1 MKAFLALLLCLAPAL
16 RAEEPP
22 KKFAW
27 HEEWPRFRTSEYVA
41 TGVALAGAAANFYLI
56 PAPKSP
62 AWRGDILF
70 DHKARNTLL
79 IPSPTGRDAAKAM
92 ADYLAAPLMLYA
104 MLDGPVTTR
113 WAGNKD
119 TAIQLALINAETF
132 AVMEVLNLSISN
144 ALPRERPKDAVCDPG
159 SKYDPHCV
167 KSFWSGHTANVFV
180 AASLIC
186 AEHPALDLYGGGTAD
201 KAACGAGLAI
211 ASVVGVSRIASNN
224 HHASDVVVGAAMG
237 AAVGYWMPK
246 ILHFR
251 SKKENHLGWLI
262 PNVGPQGGGLTY
274 VKAW

>member
-1 MKAFLALLLCLAPAL
+1 MKLALLLLCLAPAL
-16 RAEEPP
+16 RAAEPP

-27 HEEWPRFRTSEYVA
+27 DEDWPRFRTSEYVA
-41 TGVALAGAAANFYLI
+41 TGLAAAGAAANFYLI
-56 PAPKSP
+56 PAPKAP

-70 DHKARNTLL
+70 DESARRTLL
-79 IPSPTGRDAAKAM
+79 IPSQAGRDDMRSAA
-92 ADYLAAPLMLYA
+92 DLLAAPLMIYA
-104 MLDGPVTTR
+104 ALDGPITAR
-113 WAGNKD
+113 WAGGNKD

-144 ALPRERPKDAVCDPG
+144 ALPRARPPGAECDPA

-180 AASLIC
+180 AASLVC
-186 AEHPALDLYGGGTAD
+186 AEHQALDLYGGGKAD
-201 KAACGAGLAI
+201 KAACAAGLAV

-224 HHASDVVVGAAMG
+224 HHASDVIVGAAMG

-246 ILHFR
+246 LLHFR
-251 SKKENHLGWLI
+251 SRKENHLGWLM
-262 PNVGPQGGGLTY
+262 PNVGPQGGGVTY